1 MTSAMELALSAVI
14 SLYPELSQRKLIRF
28 QVRNTQFSAIRV
40 CKLDLEKSVVTN
52 EDDVIVRRRI
62 KFVSGIFRD
71 GGIST
76 GMETR

>member
-1 MTSAMELALSAVI
+1 MELGLATVI
-14 SLYPELSQRKLIRF
+14 SLCLEISQRKLIRF

-52 EDDVIVRRRI
+52 DDDMIVRRRI
-62 KFVSGIFRD
+62 KFASGVFRD

>member
-1 MTSAMELALSAVI
+1 MTSAMELALPTVI
-14 SLYPELSQRKLIRF
+14 SLYPEISQRKLIRF

-40 CKLDLEKSVVTN
+40 CKLDFEKSVVTN
-52 EDDVIVRRRI
+52 EDNVIVRRRI
-62 KFVSGIFRD
+62 KFVSGVFRD

>member
-1 MTSAMELALSAVI
+1 MELALATVI
-14 SLYPELSQRKLIRF
+14 SLYPEISHRKLIRF

-40 CKLDLEKSVVTN
+40 CKLDFEKSVVTN

-62 KFVSGIFRD
+62 KFVSGVFRD